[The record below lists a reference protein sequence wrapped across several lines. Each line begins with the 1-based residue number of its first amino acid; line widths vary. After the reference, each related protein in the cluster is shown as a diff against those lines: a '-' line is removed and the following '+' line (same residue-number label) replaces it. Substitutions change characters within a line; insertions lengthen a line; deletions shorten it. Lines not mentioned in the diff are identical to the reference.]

1 MRNSWFF
8 LLITLLGTQ
17 TLSAQ
22 WGSGISGIVI
32 DENDQTPLIGATIQ
46 AGNHLTTTNYDGRF
60 LLDLAPGAYPVT
72 ISYVGY
78 LTRSMEVIIQEAIKT
93 DLKIQLQVSPMMLEA
108 ATVTTGRFERPL
120 GETTI
125 SLDILKPEFID
136 HLNTVT
142 LDDALDRMPGVN
154 IIDGQANIRGGSG
167 YSYGAGSRVMLLIDD
182 VPALQ
187 SDAGFPNWGDIQTE
201 NIDQVEILKGAASAL
216 YGSAAL
222 NGIINVRTAYA
233 KSTPYT
239 RLSTFYQAFLDPSQ
253 QNRKWWD
260 NAWSHMPGSGGL
272 SLTHRQKFNKLDVSA
287 STFYLNTESWV
298 KGAFSKTGRV
308 TLGLRYRISDR
319 LVVGM
324 NSNLNAGSS
333 RSFFLWENDQEGA
346 YLGGAGSNE
355 SRTEKI
361 RFFIDPYLNYFD
373 HQGNRHKL
381 MTRFYSIQ
389 NDNNLNQANQSQ
401 LYYGEYQ
408 FQRNISSLDVVL
420 TAGVLGSTT
429 RIDAELYADTIFH
442 SRNLAGYLQLEKK
455 IRKWLTLTAG
465 ARLENNAILGP
476 EIIGQDTIRDGRT
489 EETKPIFRLGA
500 NAKLSPF
507 TFLRASWGQ
516 GYRFPTIAEKFIR
529 TEFGG
534 FQVVPNVQL
543 RSETGWSAEIGLKQG
558 VQIGTWNGFLDVAL
572 FWTEYQRMMEFTLTP
587 NFAFQSQNI
596 GNTVIKGFEVSWQG
610 KGSLFNRLLS
620 FLCGYTYIDPTYQTF
635 GQAQMNGS
643 STDKNVLKYRFRHSV
658 KGDLEMP
665 VTNWLS
671 IGYTMQYN
679 SHMEAIDG
687 IFNLIPGVYD
697 FRQANS
703 SGFVVMD
710 LRLGFQI
717 TPELECWV
725 IAKNLLN
732 EAYSMRPALLEEP
745 RSLTLRLNYL
755 FQGK

>member
-1 MRNSWFF
+1 MRHSWF
-8 LLITLLGTQ
+8 LLLVFTCCLQPLFG
-17 TLSAQ
+17 Q
-22 WGSGISGIVI
+22 WGSGLSGVVI
-32 DENDQTPLIGATIQ
+32 DDDDQTPLIGATIQ
-46 AGNHLTTTNYDGRF
+46 MGSHLTTTNYDGRF
-60 LLDLAPGAYPVT
+60 QFDVAPGVYPVMV
-72 ISYVGY
+72 SYVGY
-78 LTRSMEVIIQEAIKT
+78 LPESLEVTLQDNEVTSVEIKMKAST
-93 DLKIQLQVSPMMLEA
+93 MMLEA
-108 ATVTTGRFERPL
+108 ATVTSGRFERPL
-120 GETTI
+120 GETTV
-125 SLDILKPEFID
+125 SLDILKPQFID
-136 HLNTVT
+136 HLNMVT
-142 LDDALDRMPGVN
+142 LDEALDRLPGVTM
-154 IIDGQANIRGGSG
+154 IDGQANIRGGSG

-187 SDAGFPNWGDIQTE
+187 ADAGFPNWGDIQTE

-216 YGSAAL
+216 YGSSAL

-239 RLSTFYQAFLDPSQ
+239 RLSTFYQAFMDPSQ
-253 QNRKWWD
+253 ENRKWWD
-260 NAWSHMPGSGGL
+260 NAWSHRPGSGGL

-287 STFYLNTESWV
+287 STFYLNTESWM
-298 KGAFSKTGRV
+298 KGAYSKTGRI
-308 TLGLRYRISDR
+308 TLGLRYRVSDR
-319 LVVGM
+319 LVIGM

-333 RSFFLWENDQEGA
+333 RSFFLWGNDQEGA

-355 SRTEKI
+355 SRTKKV
-361 RFFIDPYLNYFD
+361 RFFIDPHLNYFD
-373 HQGNRHKL
+373 HYGNRHKV
-381 MTRFYSIQ
+381 MTRFYSVN

-408 FQRNISSLDVVL
+408 FQRNITSVDLVL
-420 TAGVLGSTT
+420 TAGILGSTS
-429 RIDAELYADTIFH
+429 RVDAELYSDTILH

-465 ARLENNAILGP
+465 ARLESNAITGP
-476 EIIGQDTIRDGRT
+476 EIIGNDTIRDRRT
-489 EETKPIFRLGA
+489 EETKPIFRVGA

-534 FQVVPNVQL
+534 FQIVPNPALQ
-543 RSETGWSAEIGLKQG
+543 SETGWSAEVGLKQG
-558 VQIGTWNGFLDVAL
+558 LQIGNWNGFLDVAL

-596 GNTVIKGFEVSWQG
+596 GNTIIKGFEVSWQG
-610 KGSLFNRLLS
+610 QGHLFNRPLTFLS
-620 FLCGYTYIDPTYQTF
+620 GYTYIDPTYETF
-635 GQAQMNGS
+635 DQAQMNGS
-643 STDKNVLKYRFRHSV
+643 SSTKNVLKYRFRHSV

-671 IGYTMQYN
+671 VGYTFQYN

-687 IFNLIPGVYD
+687 VFNLIPGVYD
-697 FRQANS
+697 FRQANT
-703 SGFVVMD
+703 SGFVLMD

-717 TPELECWV
+717 TPKLESWLIV
-725 IAKNLLN
+725 KNLLN
-732 EAYSMRPALLEEP
+732 EAYSMRPAQLEEP
-745 RSLTLRLNYL
+745 RSITLRLNYL